1 MAINFP
7 ASPTLNQI
15 FKDSYSG
22 NSYRWTGY
30 QWTGFSTSKATVTE
44 ADSALYANV
53 AGIATLARNLTNT
66 PSILIRDLFA
76 VGYSTFI
83 DRVVASK
90 TGNIIPFYYPSQSS
104 FPSATGY
111 EGSLAYGENQN
122 RLFYSDNGQWKGIV
136 STEELGWTYYDT
148 DSKVAS
154 IDSVSIGTTE
164 SISKLTVEG
173 DVYISRNIRTIGI
186 VTAISFVGDG
196 SGLTNLNISGSLL
209 QGPLGVHTF
218 ANLGINTIAS
228 NSSLQ
233 VQGDGF
239 VSGALTATKFVGDGS
254 GLTNLIAVSSG
265 IQIFDDN
272 VLVGTAATINFGDN
286 LNVEFGLGIA
296 TVTGAAGGGTGSQW
310 VTTDVGIHTLSNV
323 GIGTTNPSAR
333 LEVRGA
339 VVATSF
345 QGDGSALTN
354 LPLGSQWSRNSA
366 GIHTLSNVGIGT
378 TNQKTSLQ
386 VKQYGIEVISGIS
399 TGVENVPLDIDTFD
413 IATNNFKTAEYTI
426 HLKFG
431 SYIQAQKVLL
441 MQDQTNVFSQ
451 EYAIMFEPERIAS
464 FASSIQSGIC
474 KLQLVPQPGFNGVIE
489 YTLVRNT
496 LM

>member
-1 MAINFP
+1 VAINFP

-254 GLTNLIAVSSG
+254 GLTNLNRS
-265 IQIFDDN
+265 
-272 VLVGTAATINFGDN
+272 
-286 LNVEFGLGIA
+286 
-296 TVTGAAGGGTGSQW
+296 
-310 VTTDVGIHTLSNV
+310 
-323 GIGTTNPSAR
+323 
-333 LEVRGA
+333 
-339 VVATSF
+339 
-345 QGDGSALTN
+345 
-354 LPLGSQWSRNSA
+354 
-366 GIHTLSNVGIGT
+366 
-378 TNQKTSLQ
+378 K
-386 VKQYGIEVISGIS
+386 
-399 TGVENVPLDIDTFD
+399 
-413 IATNNFKTAEYTI
+413 
-426 HLKFG
+426 
-431 SYIQAQKVLL
+431 
-441 MQDQTNVFSQ
+441 
-451 EYAIMFEPERIAS
+451 
-464 FASSIQSGIC
+464 
-474 KLQLVPQPGFNGVIE
+474 
-489 YTLVRNT
+489 
-496 LM
+496 